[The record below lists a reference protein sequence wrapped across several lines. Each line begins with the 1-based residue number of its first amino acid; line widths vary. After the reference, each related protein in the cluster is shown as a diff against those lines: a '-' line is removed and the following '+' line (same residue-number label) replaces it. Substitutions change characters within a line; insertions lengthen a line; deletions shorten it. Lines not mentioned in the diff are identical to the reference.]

1 MRTIGIVGASRIGR
15 ALLARFT
22 TPGYDVVLSNSRG
35 QKSLAGLVE
44 ELGPRAKAGESR
56 SSRLFAKRS
65 LSRLLFGCL
74 TVLGAAGS
82 ATPAEVEPPQVQ
94 VLQAHPLQGAADW
107 RERMQKNHNA
117 DRSIEQQVRRLTKDL
132 DLTPEQQEK
141 VRQLSKEHND
151 RIQKILDTAPPTL
164 THEAF
169 TTQVHAISQK
179 FHDAVNAILTPREL
193 ELMKAMVGRL
203 DSGKEDRHA
212 P

>member
-1 MRTIGIVGASRIGR
+1 LFSG
-15 ALLARFT
+15 LA
-22 TPGYDVVLSNSRG
+22 
-35 QKSLAGLVE
+35 
-44 ELGPRAKAGESR
+44 
-56 SSRLFAKRS
+56 
-65 LSRLLFGCL
+65 
-74 TVLGAAGS
+74 VLGAAGS
-82 ATPAEVEPPQVQ
+82 AMAQEEAPPPQAQ
-94 VLQAHPLQGAADW
+94 QAHPLQGATDW
-107 RERMQKNHNA
+107 RERMQKNHSA

-169 TTQVHAISQK
+169 TTQVHAISQE
-179 FHDAVNAILTPREL
+179 FHHAVNAILTPHEL

>member
-1 MRTIGIVGASRIGR
+1 MAAHIRAAQLEPIKKWRKRLRGSKPNGGPMKRLMVVAFAAV
-15 ALLARFT
+15 ALLAAANIM
-22 TPGYDVVLSNSRG
+22 L
-35 QKSLAGLVE
+35 
-44 ELGPRAKAGESR
+44 R
-56 SSRLFAKRS
+56 SHWPSTYGRVGTADMPPE
-65 LSRLLFGCL
+65 
-74 TVLGAAGS
+74 AA
-82 ATPAEVEPPQVQ
+82 PPQ
-94 VLQAHPLQGAADW
+94 AHLLQGAADW

-117 DRSIEQQVRRLTKDL
+117 DRSIEQQVRRLTRDL

-169 TTQVHAISQK
+169 TTQVHAISQE
-179 FHDAVNAILTPREL
+179 FHDAVNAILTPHEL

-203 DSGKEDRHA
+203 DSGNEDRHV

>member
-1 MRTIGIVGASRIGR
+1 MLSCRTSADRSPSQGSSRS
-15 ALLARFT
+15 LAR
-22 TPGYDVVLSNSRG
+22 GRNR
-35 QKSLAGLVE
+35 ANLVR
-44 ELGPRAKAGESR
+44 LGCSQRD
-56 SSRLFAKRS
+56 L

-82 ATPAEVEPPQVQ
+82 AMPAEVEPPQVRALH
-94 VLQAHPLQGAADW
+94 VHPLQDAVDW
-107 RERMQKNHNA
+107 RERMQKNHNV

-141 VRQLSKEHND
+141 VRQLSKQHND
-151 RIQKILDTAPPTL
+151 SIQKILDTAPPTL

-169 TTQVHAISQK
+169 TTQVHAISQE
-179 FHDAVNAILTPREL
+179 FHDAVNAILTPPEL

>member
-22 TPGYDVVLSNSRG
+22 TAGHDIVLSNSRG
-35 QKSLAGLVE
+35 PK
-44 ELGPRAKAGESR
+44 GESR
-56 SSRLFAKRS
+56 SSRLSAVRS
-65 LSRLLFGCL
+65 ISRLLFGCVA
-74 TVLGAAGS
+74 VLGAAGC
-82 ATPAEVEPPQVQ
+82 AMPAEAAPPQAQ
-94 VLQAHPLQGAADW
+94 AQQAHPLQDAADW
-107 RERMQKNHNA
+107 RERMQKNHSA

-132 DLTPEQQEK
+132 DLTPEQQDK
-141 VRQLSKEHND
+141 VRQLSKERND

-169 TTQVHAISQK
+169 TTQVHAISQE
-179 FHDAVNAILTPREL
+179 FHDAVNAILTPHEL